1 MRNFVVLLGP
11 PGAGKGTQA
20 SLLCAKLG
28 IPHVSSGELFR
39 EHIRGKTELGKH
51 AQGYLAA
58 GQLVPDEVTIAMIR
72 ERVSQPDCTRGALL
86 DGFPRTPAQ
95 AEAFGKMAR
104 DLDGDVRA
112 VVYLSV
118 ADAELIERLTGR
130 WMCKAQGHI
139 YHVQTHPPKRA
150 GRCDLDGSELVQRD
164 DDKVETVTRRLAVYH
179 EQTAMLIDHYRKAGL
194 LLEVDGARP
203 EAEVAEAVAAVLKGR
218 LD

>member
-1 MRNFVVLLGP
+1 MRNFLVLLGP

-39 EHIRGKTELGKH
+39 EHIRSKTDLGKV

-58 GQLVPDEVTIAMIR
+58 GQLVPDKVTIAMIR
-72 ERVSQPDCTRGALL
+72 ERLAQADCSRGALL

-104 DLDGDVRA
+104 DLGGDVRA
-112 VVYLSV
+112 VVYLRV
-118 ADAELIERLTGR
+118 ADAELIKRLTGR
-130 WMCKAQGHI
+130 WMCRAQGHV
-139 YHVQTHPPKRA
+139 YHVQTRPPKRA
-150 GRCDLDGSELVQRD
+150 GHCDLDGSELVQRD

-179 EQTAMLIDHYRKAGL
+179 EQTAMLIDHYRNAGL
-194 LLEVDGARP
+194 LVEVDGARP
-203 EAEVAEAVAAVLKGR
+203 EAEVAETLAAALKGR

>member
-28 IPHVSSGELFR
+28 IPHISSGELFR

>member
-1 MRNFVVLLGP
+1 MRNFLVLLGP

-20 SLLCAKLG
+20 SLLCARLG

-72 ERVSQPDCTRGALL
+72 ERVSQPDCSRGALL

-95 AEAFGKMAR
+95 ADAFGKMAR
-104 DLDGDVRA
+104 DLGGDVRA
-112 VVYLSV
+112 VVYLRVS
-118 ADAELIERLTGR
+118 DAELIERLTGR
-130 WMCKAQGHI
+130 WMCRAQGHI
-139 YHVQTHPPKRA
+139 YHVQTHPPKKA
-150 GRCDLDGSELVQRD
+150 GHCDLDGSDLVQRD

-179 EQTAMLIDHYRKAGL
+179 EQTAMLIDHYRDAGL

-203 EAEVAEAVAAVLKGR
+203 EAEVAESIAAALKGR

>member
-1 MRNFVVLLGP
+1 MRNFLVLLGP

-20 SLLCAKLG
+20 SLLCARLG
-28 IPHVSSGELFR
+28 IPHISSGDLFR

-51 AQGYLAA
+51 AQGFLAA

-72 ERVSQPDCTRGALL
+72 ERVSRPDCSRGALL

-95 AEAFGKMAR
+95 ADALGKMAR
-104 DLDGDVRA
+104 DLGGDVRA
-112 VVYLSV
+112 VIYLHV
-118 ADAELIERLTGR
+118 ADAELIERLAGR
-130 WMCKAQGHI
+130 WMCRAQGHI
-139 YHVQTHPPKRA
+139 YHVQSHPPKNP

-179 EQTAMLIDHYRKAGL
+179 EQTAMLIDHYRNAGL

-203 EAEVAEAVAAVLKGR
+203 EAEVAESIAAALKGR

>member
-95 AEAFGKMAR
+95 AEAFGNMAR

>member
-20 SLLCAKLG
+20 SRLCAKLG
-28 IPHVSSGELFR
+28 IPHISSGELFR

-51 AQGYLAA
+51 AQGFLAA
-58 GQLVPDEVTIAMIR
+58 GKLAPDKVTIAMIR
-72 ERVSQPDCTRGALL
+72 ERVSRPDCERGALM

-95 AEAFGKMAR
+95 AQAFGKMAGE
-104 DLDGDVRA
+104 LDGDVRA
-112 VVYLSV
+112 VVYLRV

-139 YHVQTHPPKRA
+139 YHVRTHPPKRP
-150 GRCDLDGSELVQRD
+150 GHCDLDGSELVQRD

-179 EQTAMLIDHYRKAGL
+179 EQTAMLIDFYRKAGL

-203 EAEVAEAVAAVLKGR
+203 EAEVAESIAAALKGR
-218 LD
+218 LN